1 MTARPVDAEPDPA
14 PQRVPGLAS
23 TAIHGLLKAPGTGMV
38 LGTSGY
44 AVWLLVHDSV
54 IVVSTADATRLPN
67 GIEIAA
73 DSSADPFASVHHGE
87 TVEIGFDRVMLADLA
102 ITVARWWDPRPV
114 LSPTTTSQLEDVMTD
129 LPAEIAG
136 IEAAPLREALENA
149 STTGILTAARGLL
162 GRGAGLTPEGD
173 DYLAGALAALRTIG
187 PVIGSRHA
195 ESMLDAVGVPLAR
208 LAEART
214 TTFSAALIQHALRGQ
229 VAAPAGDL
237 LRALAGRGDTRK
249 SHQALIKV
257 GHSSGPALAAGIVL
271 GAQSLIHL
279 QRRDQ

>member
-1 MTARPVDAEPDPA
+1 
-14 PQRVPGLAS
+14 
-23 TAIHGLLKAPGTGMV
+23 MV

-44 AVWLLVHDSV
+44 AVWVLVHDSV

-87 TVEIGFDRVMLADLA
+87 TVEIGFDRIMLADLA
-102 ITVARWWDPRPV
+102 INVARWWDPRPA
-114 LSPTTTSQLEDVMTD
+114 LSPTTASQLEDVVAD
-129 LPAEIAG
+129 LPTEIAG

-149 STTGILTAARGLL
+149 STTGVLTAARGLL
-162 GRGAGLTPEGD
+162 GRGSGLTPEGD

-187 PVIGSRHA
+187 PVVGSGRA

-208 LAEART
+208 LAEVRT

-249 SHQALIKV
+249 SHQALTKV

-271 GAQSLIHL
+271 GAHSLIHL